1 MSSGK
6 TLIAAVTALT
16 SIAAVAGSALA
27 PESYLVQLVIW
38 ALLNAVL
45 AGSMRLTLLIG
56 ETNMAAGAFY
66 GFAAYAGAVCAT
78 ILNWPMPLSILAGA
92 AAAVALS
99 VPFGAITL
107 RTKGPYF
114 MLIGF
119 ALTEIARLIYTRWN
133 FVGGNSGMV
142 GIYAPAALEAW
153 MPMITVFC
161 CIATLIALFIV
172 ERSNLGLLFVAI
184 RNNDAIVQSVGVNL
198 LGTKMICVC
207 IAAAAAG
214 VAGAFHS
221 YVFHVI
227 SPGDFSFLLPVFA
240 LAYVKVG
247 GESHLLGTV
256 LGAVLLTA
264 VAQSLQGM
272 GELEQILFGSA
283 IVLTMLVA
291 PGGIWQIL
299 SAVASFLTTNRPKG
313 LEVST

>member
-1 MSSGK
+1 M
-6 TLIAAVTALT
+6 

-66 GFAAYAGAVCAT
+66 GFAAYAAAVCAT
-78 ILNWPMPLSILAGA
+78 ILDWPMPLSILAGA
-92 AAAVALS
+92 GAAVALS
-99 VPFGAITL
+99 VPFGALTL

-119 ALTEIARLIYTRWN
+119 ALTEIARLIYTRSN

-142 GIYAPAALEAW
+142 GIYAPPALEAW
-153 MPMITVFC
+153 MPAITVVC
-161 CIATLIALFIV
+161 CIATLIALFVV
-172 ERSNLGLLFVAI
+172 ELSNLGLLFVSI

-221 YVFHVI
+221 YAFHVI

-240 LAYVKVG
+240 LAYIKVG
-247 GESHLLGTV
+247 GENHLLGTV
-256 LGAVLLTA
+256 IGAVLLTA

-299 SAVASFLTTNRPKG
+299 TVIVSVLRGSRPKR
-313 LEVST
+313 LEAST

>member
-1 MSSGK
+1 MLSGRK
-6 TLIAAVTALT
+6 SLAAATALT
-16 SIAAVAGSALA
+16 GITAIAGSALA
-27 PESYLVQLVIW
+27 PDGYVVQLMIW

-45 AGSMRLTLLIG
+45 ASSMRLTLLIG

-66 GFAAYAGAVCAT
+66 GFAAYASAVCAT
-78 ILNWPMPLSILAGA
+78 ILDWPMFLSILAGSG
-92 AAAVALS
+92 AAVALS
-99 VPFGAITL
+99 IPFGAITL

-119 ALTEIARLIYTRWN
+119 ALTEIARLIYTRSS

-142 GIYAPAALEAW
+142 GIYAPAAVEAW
-153 MPMITVFC
+153 MPAITIFC
-161 CIATLIALFIV
+161 CIATLVALFLV
-172 ERSNLGLLFVAI
+172 ERSNLGLLFVSI

-214 VAGAFHS
+214 IAGAFHS

-240 LAYVKVG
+240 LAYIKVG

-256 LGAVLLTA
+256 IGAVLLTS

-299 SAVASFLTTNRPKG
+299 ITIASSLRGSRPKR
-313 LEVST
+313 LEASI